1 MTTFEN
7 DITYYMVKS
16 LVVVVSTLLMMSSC
30 MKIKYTFKKIL
41 AAFVGYI
48 LWTGVFT
55 FASMK
60 LWGIVVTLRLSIPV
74 ISVPAMVILY
84 FISNYSPW
92 QAVFNYTMQLSVSV
106 ILAMS
111 QTIAVSVLGGG
122 KLMDLI
128 IRIASYSLCIFA
140 ELKFLRKKFALLDY
154 IPDKNWRALTFVP
167 IGFTV
172 LFFLIGTY
180 PVHYTESVSN
190 TIYIYAVTAVMLLT
204 YVIIFLSLVSQ
215 YNLQL
220 SEYTNSILTSQSESF
235 QKQLE
240 AINSTEE
247 QVRIMRHNLRYNL
260 IVLSDMLTAGDT
272 SGALE
277 YLGSFGQKLDESQKE
292 VYCSNSTANAILA
305 YYIDRAESKGIKT
318 EVQFAMPENIS
329 VDIMDFTAAVANALE
344 NAVNACAK
352 VSGGKKKL
360 RIKTTESKQYIVE
373 IANNYTGKVSFDEE
387 GLPISKESGHGIGT
401 RSISAFAQKNNAV
414 LDYDVTDKWFKL
426 RIVLPNA
433 EK

>member
-1 MTTFEN
+1 
-7 DITYYMVKS
+7 
-16 LVVVVSTLLMMSSC
+16 
-30 MKIKYTFKKIL
+30 MKKVII
-41 AAFVGYI
+41 AFTGYI
-48 LWTGVFT
+48 LWTGIFT

-60 LWGIVVTLRLSIPV
+60 LFGIVVTLRLSIPM

-84 FISNYSPW
+84 FLSNYSPW
-92 QAVFNYTMQLSVSV
+92 QAVFNYTVQLSVSV

-111 QTIAVSVLGGG
+111 QTIAASIMGGG
-122 KLMDLI
+122 KIMDLI
-128 IRIASYSLCIFA
+128 VRIASYSLCIFV

-180 PVHYTESVSN
+180 PVHFTKSVSN
-190 TIYIYAVTAVMLLT
+190 IIYIYAITAVMLLT

-247 QVRIMRHNLRYNL
+247 QVRIIRHNLRYNL
-260 IVLSDMLTAGDT
+260 IVLSDMLAAGDT
-272 SGALE
+272 NGALE
-277 YLGSFGQKLDESQKE
+277 YIGSLGQKLDDSKKE

-305 YYIDRAESKGIKT
+305 YYIERAESKGIRT

-352 VSGGKKKL
+352 VSDSQKKL
-360 RIKTTESKQYIVE
+360 RIRTTESKQYIVE
-373 IANNYTGKVSFDEE
+373 ISNNYKGEVAFDDD
-387 GLPISKESGHGIGT
+387 GLPTSRESGHGIGT
-401 RSISAFAQKNNAV
+401 RSISAFARKNNAV
-414 LDYDVTDKWFKL
+414 LDYDVTDEWFKL
-426 RIVLPNA
+426 RIVLPNG
-433 EK
+433 KK

>member
-16 LVVVVSTLLMMSSC
+16 LVVVISTLLMMSSC
-30 MKIKYTFKKIL
+30 MKIKYTFKKIF
-41 AAFVGYI
+41 AAFAGYV
-48 LWTGVFT
+48 LWTGIFT
-55 FASMK
+55 FTAMK
-60 LWGIVVTLRLSIPV
+60 LFGIVVTLRLSIPM

-84 FISNYSPW
+84 CISNYSPW
-92 QAVFNYTMQLSVSV
+92 QAVFNYTMQLSISV

-111 QTIAVSVLGGG
+111 QTIAVSILDGG
-122 KLMDLI
+122 KAMDLV
-128 IRIASYSLCIFA
+128 IRIVSYSLCIFL

-154 IPDKNWRALTFVP
+154 LPDKSWRALTFVP

-172 LFFLIGTY
+172 LIFIIGTY
-180 PVHYTESVSN
+180 PVHYTESIEHA
-190 TIYIYAVTAVMLLT
+190 IYIYAVTVLMIIV
-204 YVIIFLSLVSQ
+204 YVIIFHSLISQ

-247 QVRIMRHNLRYNL
+247 QVRIIRHNLRYNL
-260 IVLSDMLTAGDT
+260 IVLSDMLEAGDN

-277 YLGSFGQKLDESQKE
+277 YLSSFDQKLNDAKKAS
-292 VYCSNSTANAILA
+292 YCSNSTANAILA
-305 YYIDRAESKGIKT
+305 YYIERAESKGIKT

-352 VSGGKKKL
+352 VSENQKRL
-360 RIKTTESKQYIVE
+360 RIRTTESKQYIVE

-387 GLPISKESGHGIGT
+387 GLPTSKESGHGIGT
-401 RSISAFAQKNNAV
+401 RSISAFARKNNAV
-414 LDYDVTDKWFKL
+414 LDYDVTDEWFKL
-426 RIVLPNA
+426 RIVLPNS

>member
-7 DITYYMVKS
+7 DITYYMIKS
-16 LVVVVSTLLMMSSC
+16 LVVVISTLLMMSSC
-30 MKIKYTFKKIL
+30 MKIKYTLKKIV
-41 AAFVGYI
+41 AVFVGFI
-48 LWTGVFT
+48 LWTGIFT

-60 LWGIVVTLRLSIPV
+60 LLGIVVTLRLCIPM

-92 QAVFNYTMQLSVSV
+92 QAVFNYTMQLSISV

-128 IRIASYSLCIFA
+128 IRIVSYSLCIFA

-180 PVHYTESVSN
+180 PVHYAESVSN
-190 TIYIYAVTAVMLLT
+190 TIYIYAVTVVMLLT
-204 YVIIFLSLVSQ
+204 YSVIFHSLVSQ

-247 QVRIMRHNLRYNL
+247 QVRIIRHNLRYNL

-277 YLGSFGQKLDESQKE
+277 YLGSFGQKLDEAKKE

-305 YYIDRAESKGIKT
+305 YYIERAESKGIRT

-352 VSGGKKKL
+352 VSDSQKKL
-360 RIKTTESKQYIVE
+360 RIRTTESKQYIVE

-387 GLPISKESGHGIGT
+387 GLPTSKESGHGIGT
-401 RSISAFAQKNNAV
+401 RSISAFARKNNAV
-414 LDYDVTDKWFKL
+414 LDYDVTGEWFKL
-426 RIVLPNA
+426 RIVLPNG